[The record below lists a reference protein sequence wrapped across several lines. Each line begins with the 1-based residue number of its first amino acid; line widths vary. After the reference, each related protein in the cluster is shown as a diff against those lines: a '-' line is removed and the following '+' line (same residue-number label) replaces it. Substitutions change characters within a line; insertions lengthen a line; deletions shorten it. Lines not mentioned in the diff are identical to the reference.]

1 MVRCASRGEPCGGP
15 SRTTTRCRSART
27 GGDKP
32 RPSHGT
38 NSQPPELLGDFVGAT
53 LVVARAGIPADP
65 ANGTGQARPLRPL
78 FPARPRPGPRS
89 GRYETRL
96 GYEAC
101 AFAIAL
107 TALVGCDEQRDWP
120 KRSSDANWFVEE
132 AGARGLEFEHRS
144 GFDGRFLFPEIMGGG
159 VALADIDGDGDLDA
173 YLVQSGSVEA
183 VGDAANA
190 NRLYLNNGDGR
201 FRVVEN
207 SGAEDRG
214 YGMGVATGDYDN
226 DGDVDLYVTNL
237 GANVLLR
244 NDGAGRFDDV
254 TNLAGVG
261 DNGWGTA
268 AVFLDLDR
276 DGDLDLFVVNY
287 VTWAL
292 AAAKECYAVNTRTY
306 CGPVDADA
314 APDRLYR
321 NNGDGSFTDISIAA
335 GLGRAY
341 GTGLGVVG
349 GDFDRDGRID
359 VFVANDAMV
368 NQLWLNRTPPRGEPR
383 LVDEAFLWGCAM
395 DDHGAPKAGMGVSAA
410 DLDDDGDTDVLVV
423 NLEKETD
430 SYFRNEGGHF
440 VDATGAV
447 GLGVLSRR
455 FTRFGVALTDFD
467 NDGDLDLYE
476 ANGRVKHKPELL
488 GRSDVFAE
496 PNVLYQNTGGP
507 RFEPVPQGTVND
519 PIHTSRGVA
528 IGDVDNDGGVDLLVV
543 NKDGPV
549 YLLMNQAAKRGNW
562 VRFRVTTAS
571 GRDAHGALVSGRVGS
586 ERQQRGVQTA
596 GSYLAAH
603 DPRVHFGLGE
613 LAGIV
618 GVEVRWPTGELEH
631 FGDFDAGVVAD
642 LRKGT
647 GRAGR

>member
-1 MVRCASRGEPCGGP
+1 M
-15 SRTTTRCRSART
+15 
-27 GGDKP
+27 
-32 RPSHGT
+32 
-38 NSQPPELLGDFVGAT
+38 T
-53 LVVARAGIPADP
+53 LVIG
-65 ANGTGQARPLRPL
+65 
-78 FPARPRPGPRS
+78 
-89 GRYETRL
+89 
-96 GYEAC
+96 
-101 AFAIAL
+101 L
-107 TALVGCDEQRDWP
+107 TAVAGCDHPGKALEG
-120 KRSSDANWFVEE
+120 SSETTWFVEE
-132 AGARGLEFEHRS
+132 AGARGLDFEHRS
-144 GFDGRFLFPEIMGGG
+144 GFDGRYLFPEIMGGG
-159 VALADIDGDGDLDA
+159 GALADVDGDGDLDV

-183 VGDAANA
+183 VGDAGNA
-190 NRLYLNNGDGR
+190 NRLYLNDGDGR
-201 FRVVEN
+201 FTLAVD
-207 SGAEDRG
+207 SGAEDTG
-214 YGMGVATGDYDN
+214 YGMGVTSGDYDN

-244 NDGAGRFDDV
+244 NDDAGRFDDV
-254 TNLAGVG
+254 TDMAGVG
-261 DNGWGTA
+261 DTGWGTA

-321 NNGDGSFTDISIAA
+321 NNGDGTFTDISIAA
-335 GLGRAY
+335 GLGTAY

-368 NQLWLNRTPPRGEPR
+368 DQLWLNRTSPGGEPR
-383 LVDEAFLWGCAM
+383 VVDEAFLWGCAV
-395 DDHGAPKAGMGVSAA
+395 DDHGAPKAGMGVAA
-410 DLDDDGDTDVLVV
+410 KDLDDDGDTDVLVV

-430 SYFRNEGGHF
+430 SYFQNEGGHF
-440 VDATGAV
+440 VDATSAV

-455 FTRFGVALTDFD
+455 YTRFGVALTDFD
-467 NDGDLDLYE
+467 NDGDLDLYQ
-476 ANGRVKHKPELL
+476 ANGRVKHNPELL
-488 GRSDVFAE
+488 GRDDVFAE
-496 PNVLYQNTGGP
+496 PNVLYENTGAP
-507 RFEPVPQGTVND
+507 RFEPVPRGGTVND
-519 PIHTSRGVA
+519 LVHTSRGVA

-586 ERQQRGVQTA
+586 ERRQRGVRTA

-613 LAGIV
+613 LTGIV

-642 LRKGT
+642 LREGT